1 MRCPPKGGTDRRSTW
16 AQGGEGCRLWRD
28 SGTWAG
34 GVSARRTL
42 TPCPVVCSLS
52 LSQDSYV
59 TDYFQ
64 SLNQYLHAGP
74 PVYFV
79 LEEGHDYTSLKGQ
92 NMVCGGLGCNN
103 DSLVQQVF
111 TAAQLDS

>member
-1 MRCPPKGGTDRRSTW
+1 MGPTREAPGPRVGRGAGYGGTQELGLEAS
-16 AQGGEGCRLWRD
+16 RLVGHSRHVP
-28 SGTWAG
+28 S
-34 GVSARRTL
+34 SARS
-42 TPCPVVCSLS
+42 P
-52 LSQDSYV
+52 SQDSYV
-59 TDYFQ
+59 TDYFR

-79 LEEGHDYTSLKGQ
+79 PEEGHDYTSTKGQ
-92 NMVCGGLGCNN
+92 NMVCGGLGCND